1 MKNIEI
7 FKSLSGL
14 VMAELYDA
22 FPLPITLKPSELA
35 LKLDDALWSDS
46 LTPDPQQPHIN
57 NYNRRRSPA
66 ALSKPTI
73 EWLQLAGLISYRN
86 YRDSFFEGVVLTPK
100 GLEAIES
107 DQQRGQSLLQAAENL
122 ALDASKDIAKDQLK
136 GIFSDVLKWCV
147 EKSPSIIHTIQSIT

>member
-35 LKLDDALWSDS
+35 LKLDDSLWSDS
-46 LTPDPQQPHIN
+46 LTSDPQQPHIN

-73 EWLQLAGLISYRN
+73 EWLQLAGLISYRH
-86 YRDSFFEGVVLTPK
+86 YKDGQFEGVVLTPK

-107 DQQRGQSLLQAAENL
+107 KPEIGKTLMSAMAEITKET
-122 ALDASKDIAKDQLK
+122 SKEVAKEQFK
-136 GIFSDVLKWCV
+136 NGFSDLLGWCI
-147 EKSPSIIHTIQSIT
+147 KNSPSIIHTIQSSL